1 MKYLLTNQ
9 ETERLKFRPL
19 ELADFEVWKALFLDE
34 YTKELLGMQE
44 FKTAEECCEKWFEWT
59 FHRYEKDLGGQNI
72 LIEKS
77 SGEIIGQAGLLV
89 REIDGNQEMEI
100 AYSILPQH
108 REKGFALEAAGKCRD
123 FAFENNFHSR
133 LISMIIP
140 ENIPSKKTAEKNGLK
155 FKEQLIFHDKLFDIH
170 EIKKEDWK
178 LISKT

>member
-9 ETERLKFRPL
+9 ETERLKFRNL
-19 ELADFEVWKALFLDE
+19 EIADFEVWKSLFLDE
-34 YTKELLGMQE
+34 NTKELLGMQE

-59 FHRYEKDLGGQNI
+59 FHRYENDLGGQNI
-72 LIEKS
+72 LVEKS
-77 SGEIIGQAGLLV
+77 SREIIGQAGLLI

-108 REKGFALEAAGKCRD
+108 REKGFALEAARKCRD

-140 ENIPSKKTAEKNGLK
+140 ENIPSKTTAEKNGLK
-155 FKEQLIFHDKLFDIH
+155 FKEQLIFHDNYLIFMRL
-170 EIKKEDWK
+170 KK
-178 LISKT
+178 KTGI